1 MPVLRYIHRLILTLW
16 LGSIFFFAAAVAPAL
31 FRTLSGADSGA
42 VVRELI
48 PRIDAG
54 GLLAGPLLIGLAW
67 AVEGR
72 PSGRAR
78 VRAVLWG
85 TMAVLAAVSLTV
97 VTPRLDRL
105 RARAVP
111 SISAL
116 PSDDPLRREFGAL
129 HGVSTLLMLGVAT
142 FGLVTLAWPLA
153 KEKASA

>member
-1 MPVLRYIHRLILTLW
+1 LPVLRYIHRLILTLW

-78 VRAVLWG
+78 VRAVN
-85 TMAVLAAVSLTV
+85 V
-97 VTPRLDRL
+97 VGL
-105 RARAVP
+105 RRREVPEPSIHEIERVFRAVHLGDRP
-111 SISAL
+111 RAVAL
-116 PSDDPLRREFGAL
+116 AE
-129 HGVSTLLMLGVAT
+129 VSTEDPWALRFLSSLR
-142 FGLVTLAWPLA
+142 GLSVRA
-153 KEKASA
+153 E